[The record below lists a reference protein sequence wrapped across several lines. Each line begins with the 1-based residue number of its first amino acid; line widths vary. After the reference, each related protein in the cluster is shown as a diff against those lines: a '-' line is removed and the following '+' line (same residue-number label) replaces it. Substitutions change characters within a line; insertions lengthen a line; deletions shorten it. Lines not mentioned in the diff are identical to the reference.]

1 MFKIVDRYIGR
12 NVINM
17 VLLCTLGLVALSSLI
32 KFVDQLRNVGRG
44 EFDTLEAI
52 IFVGYTIPGQ
62 FVMFFPLG
70 VLLGT
75 VLALGNL
82 ASSSELIV
90 MQSLGKSRL
99 GIVGSACKSIIPLIM
114 VVMLISEFVAPIA
127 EMKSESVFTSAVYNG
142 QLAVTNS
149 GIWFKEGNEF
159 INVSYVLSDG
169 SLDTINRYTFTDSI
183 PRKLLKIES
192 AKKGSWDGKQW
203 VMKNIQERTFTESK
217 ISVVNFDSKVW
228 HILLSPDKLDAVG
241 LSATDLSIRGLFS
254 YISYMKDNG
263 QNVDRYILELYRK
276 LISPFMII
284 VVLLLAASTIFG
296 PLRSASMGARI
307 VVGIVVGFAFYA
319 INDILAPFTIFYGV
333 PPLVGALMPSIIV
346 LIIAI
351 YLLKRK
357 T

>member
-142 QLAVTNS
+142 QLGDA
-149 GIWFKEGNEF
+149 IKILIHKEISNIDSKETKQK
-159 INVSYVLSDG
+159 IID
-169 SLDTINRYTFTDSI
+169 DFTDRFGKLNPEILLYIEEKYLES
-183 PRKLLKIES
+183 LLK
-192 AKKGSWDGKQW
+192 KF
-203 VMKNIQERTFTESK
+203 NIT
-217 ISVVNFDSKVW
+217 N
-228 HILLSPDKLDAVG
+228 
-241 LSATDLSIRGLFS
+241 
-254 YISYMKDNG
+254 
-263 QNVDRYILELYRK
+263 ILEAKYLTT
-276 LISPFMII
+276 II
-284 VVLLLAASTIFG
+284 VPEKDSLNIKGDELFITA
-296 PLRSASMGARI
+296 
-307 VVGIVVGFAFYA
+307 Y
-319 INDILAPFTIFYGV
+319 
-333 PPLVGALMPSIIV
+333 
-346 LIIAI
+346 
-351 YLLKRK
+351 
-357 T
+357 

>member
-142 QLAVTNS
+142 QLAV
-149 GIWFKEGNEF
+149 
-159 INVSYVLSDG
+159 
-169 SLDTINRYTFTDSI
+169 
-183 PRKLLKIES
+183 
-192 AKKGSWDGKQW
+192 
-203 VMKNIQERTFTESK
+203 
-217 ISVVNFDSKVW
+217 
-228 HILLSPDKLDAVG
+228 
-241 LSATDLSIRGLFS
+241 IRGFPFVFLNVKVS
-254 YISYMKDNG
+254 DVSGSIS
-263 QNVDRYILELYRK
+263 
-276 LISPFMII
+276 
-284 VVLLLAASTIFG
+284 
-296 PLRSASMGARI
+296 RSAQRFQTISKAFCGARR
-307 VVGIVVGFAFYA
+307 GF
-319 INDILAPFTIFYGV
+319 
-333 PPLVGALMPSIIV
+333 
-346 LIIAI
+346 
-351 YLLKRK
+351 KRF
-357 T
+357 